1 MIATAYAAIIMG
13 NYGKTKI
20 SPRVEEYMDKF
31 WGLFAFVCNS
41 IVFLLM
47 GLILKDIRVPST
59 DLYVI
64 IPVAIT
70 VVIVARAV
78 SVYLPIS
85 ILNVLKIH
93 EHIPASWQH
102 LLAW

>member
-1 MIATAYAAIIMG
+1 MG

-31 WGLFAFVCNS
+31 WNLFAFVCNS

-47 GLILKDIRVPST
+47 GLILKDIQIPST
-59 DLYVI
+59 DLYII
-64 IPVAIT
+64 IPIAIL
-70 VVIVARAV
+70 VVIVARAI

-85 ILNVLKIH
+85 VLNIFKIH
-93 EHIPASWQH
+93 EHVPISRQH
-102 LLAW
+102 LLAWGSLR

>member
-1 MIATAYAAIIMG
+1 MG

-31 WGLFAFVCNS
+31 WNLFAFVCNS

-47 GLILKDIRVPST
+47 GLILKDIWMPSD
-59 DLYVI
+59 DLYI
-64 IPVAIT
+64 IVPLAIS
-70 VVIVARAV
+70 VVIVARAI
-78 SVYLPIS
+78 SVYVPIK
-85 ILNVLKIH
+85 ILNKLKIH
-93 EHIPASWQH
+93 ETIPQSWQH

>member
-1 MIATAYAAIIMG
+1 MG

-31 WGLFAFVCNS
+31 WNFFAFVCNS

-47 GLILKDIRVPST
+47 GLVLKDIWMPSD
-59 DLYVI
+59 DLYIIVPIAILVVI
-64 IPVAIT
+64 I
-70 VVIVARAV
+70 ARAI
-78 SVYLPIS
+78 SVYVPIN
-85 ILNVLKIH
+85 ILNKLKIH
-93 EHIPASWQH
+93 EKIPQSWQH

>member
-1 MIATAYAAIIMG
+1 MG

-31 WGLFAFVCNS
+31 WNFFAFICNS

-47 GLILKDIRVPST
+47 GLILKDIVMPST
-59 DLYVI
+59 DMYIIVPVVI
-64 IPVAIT
+64 G
-70 VVIVARAV
+70 VVIVARAI
-78 SVYLPIS
+78 SIYIPIN

-93 EHIPASWQH
+93 EKVPLARQH